1 MHYVVMV
8 RLKATVFFHFYSFL
22 SKIFLMVVFLMN
34 NFLCLDFIT
43 AIPEGRFGPS

>member
-8 RLKATVFFHFYSFL
+8 RLKATVFFHFYSL
-22 SKIFLMVVFLMN
+22 VVFLMN